1 MNKTKYKHPVL
12 VEALLELRFPS
23 NDKWGMSSFIK
34 FANLA
39 SNEGY
44 TEVVDAP
51 DGFQVNFS
59 FGEGKQP
66 ELQPV
71 SRRIQTWNKEKT
83 QLWQASPELFAA
95 NVRTPYLGWEKFKP
109 HILKGFE
116 LYSKIARPKK
126 ALSLSIN
133 YVNKIEFDNGNS
145 PLDYLVFFPPEVDYA
160 DKVDNFGCLTQQ
172 TFKNGDTITVS
183 TARDLTPNV
192 MAVMLNILY
201 TTKSPAL
208 ELTNLKEIIEKAHTR
223 VIDAFEKSITP
234 KQKEG
239 MEVI

>member
-1 MNKTKYKHPVL
+1 MNKAKYKHPVL
-12 VEALLELRFPS
+12 IEAVLELRFPS

-39 SNEGY
+39 RKEGC

-83 QLWQASPELFAA
+83 RLWQASPELFAA
-95 NVRTPYLGWEKFKP
+95 NIRSPYPGWEKFKP

-116 LYSKIARPKK
+116 IYSKIAQPKK
-126 ALSLSIN
+126 AVTLSIN
-133 YVNKIEFDNGNS
+133 YVNKIEFDNNNP
-145 PLDYLVFFPPEVDYA
+145 PLDYLIFFPPKVDYA
-160 DKVDNFGCLTQQ
+160 DSIDNFGCLTQQ
-172 TFKNGDTITVS
+172 TFKNGDAITVS
-183 TARDLTPNV
+183 TARDLTPDT
-192 MAVMLNILY
+192 MAIMLNILY
-201 TTKSPAL
+201 TAKSPSL
-208 ELTNLKEIIEKAHTR
+208 ETNSLKQTIERAHTR
-223 VIDAFEKSITP
+223 VIDAFEKSITV
-234 KQKEG
+234 KQRER